1 MTGYNRSQR
10 LGLDIDRHVAIDA
23 GAGTGKTTVMS
34 ERYIQHLL
42 SPMQRATSLL
52 PNGPRRPLKGAGSI
66 IAPKREQISLDE
78 WKGFLGTGRF

>member
-1 MTGYNRSQR
+1 MKGYNRSQR

-42 SPMQRATSLL
+42 SSIQRATYLL
-52 PNGPRRPLKGAGSI
+52 PHGPRRPLIGSGSI
-66 IAPKREQISLDE
+66 VAPKREQIS
-78 WKGFLGTGRF
+78 K